1 MFIKVKGIDMSRNF
15 KLTNMIRYLLLFAIP
30 IIFIPNSYGATTNLG
45 LINQLTYVK
54 SLLSQIG
61 PILSAIL
68 FILAGIFYALGQ
80 LMTPD
85 KKAIFHSTAINLI
98 MGAVIVAIL
107 SFTSTAL
114 ATASTHLLNY
124 TK

>member
-1 MFIKVKGIDMSRNF
+1 MFIKVKGITMSRNF
-15 KLTNMIRYLLLFAIP
+15 KLSNMIKYLLLLTIL
-30 IIFIPNSYGATTNLG
+30 ILFIPNSYGASANLG
-45 LINQLTYVK
+45 LINQLTYIK

-61 PILSAIL
+61 PILSAVL